1 MSNSIPN
8 QFRVAL
14 NRLLGQEGRGAQVRL
29 SIAQNIDR
37 GYLNAIIKGRKP
49 GAEDIRARIATHF
62 GMTYEEML
70 TLGRSIQEGK
80 NVAEE
85 EPVVPASLKS
95 SEVKAVVENNKPQ
108 GEGDCGS
115 KISEKVLKVME
126 ILESGTEY
134 SDLLS
139 RIIDTYHKS
148 IATSRANQALDLQLK
163 AIEERLGRLE
173 GMLLK
178 KKVKGSRK

>member
-14 NRLLGQEGRGAQVRL
+14 NHLLVQEGRGAQVRL

-62 GMTYEEML
+62 GMTDEGML
-70 TLGRSIQEGK
+70 ALGRSLQEGK
-80 NVAEE
+80 NMVEAEPGV
-85 EPVVPASLKS
+85 PVSLKS
-95 SEVKAVVENNKPQ
+95 EEKAVVENNKPQ
-108 GEGDCGS
+108 WEGDCGS
-115 KISEKVLKVME
+115 RISEKILKVLE

-148 IATSRANQALDLQLK
+148 IATSRENQALDLQLK
-163 AIEERLGRLE
+163 AIEERLGQLE

-178 KKVKGSRK
+178 KKIKGSRK

>member
-1 MSNSIPN
+1 
-8 QFRVAL
+8 
-14 NRLLGQEGRGAQVRL
+14 
-29 SIAQNIDR
+29 
-37 GYLNAIIKGRKP
+37 
-49 GAEDIRARIATHF
+49 
-62 GMTYEEML
+62 
-70 TLGRSIQEGK
+70 
-80 NVAEE
+80 
-85 EPVVPASLKS
+85 
-95 SEVKAVVENNKPQ
+95 
-108 GEGDCGS
+108 
-115 KISEKVLKVME
+115 ME

>member
-1 MSNSIPN
+1 MINSIPN

-14 NRLLGQEGRGAQVRL
+14 NHLLGQEGRGAQVRL

-80 NVAEE
+80 NVTGEK
-85 EPVVPASLKS
+85 PVVPASLKS
-95 SEVKAVVENNKPQ
+95 SEVKAAVENNNLQ
-108 GEGDCGS
+108 LEDDGGS
-115 KISEKVLKVME
+115 RISGKIFKVLE
-126 ILESGTEY
+126 ILESRTDY

-148 IATSRANQALDLQLK
+148 IATSRENQALDLQLK
-163 AIEERLGRLE
+163 AIEERLGQLE

-178 KKVKGSRK
+178 KKAKGSRK